1 MEHEFLW
8 TKRTHFNKR
17 NSLFLNLR
25 DFDIWGTTS
34 MLVELLIV
42 LHARQAVYSFQWKH
56 FDVMNLRQAISSE
69 IESYCTII
77 RWNKRVQ
84 KFLLDFVFM
93 K

>member
-1 MEHEFLW
+1 
-8 TKRTHFNKR
+8 
-17 NSLFLNLR
+17 
-25 DFDIWGTTS
+25 

-42 LHARQAVYSFQWKH
+42 FHARQAVHSFQWKH
-56 FDVMNLRQAISSE
+56 FDVMNLRQAISSK

-84 KFLLDFVFM
+84 KFLFDFVFM